1 MIASGSSAIPPVAS
15 SPSPGSPM
23 VIALRDCKRAIK
35 LSPMWLHSG
44 WIDMV
49 WRYRR
54 TRIGPFWHTLSLAS
68 YVIVMG
74 VIWSAALKQDLAQYL
89 RFVGTSLIV
98 WTLLASFITDG
109 TATLISGESTALSMR
124 FPYIAFTFQHVWR
137 ALILFAHHFVLYFLI
152 LIGTWHSPGLVAL
165 LAIPGLLLLL
175 ANGFWMSLLSGMVSL
190 RRRDS
195 IPAISSVMQIAIF
208 ITPVFWP
215 KGSLGP
221 QLAYAADFNPLYH
234 LVTIV
239 RAPLL
244 GSYPPMV
251 SWVASLATLALG
263 SLCTF
268 YVYGRTRDQFAYW
281 Y

>member
-1 MIASGSSAIPPVAS
+1 
-15 SPSPGSPM
+15 M

-54 TRIGPFWHTLSLAS
+54 TRIGPFWHTLSLGI

-74 VIWSAALKQDLAQYL
+74 VIWSAALKQDSAQYL
-89 RFVGTSLIV
+89 RFVGTSIVVWSLIS
-98 WTLLASFITDG
+98 SFITEG
-109 TATLISGESTALSMR
+109 TATLIAGESTALSMR

-137 ALILFAHHFVLYFLI
+137 SLILFAHHFVLYFLI
-152 LIGTWHSPGLVAL
+152 IIGTWHSPGFVAFW
-165 LAIPGLLLLL
+165 AIPGLLLVL
-175 ANGFWMSLLSGMVSL
+175 ANGVWMSLLAGIVSL
-190 RRRDS
+190 RRRDF

-208 ITPVFWP
+208 VTPVFWP

-239 RAPLL
+239 REPLL
-244 GSYPPMV
+244 GSAPPLV
-251 SWVASLATLALG
+251 SWAASFFTLFIG
-263 SLCTF
+263 SLTTF
-268 YVYGRTRDQFAYW
+268 YIYGRHRDHFAYW